1 MSESSDPS
9 LKDIYREQ
17 LHKSIGG
24 WSGSVIAA
32 VPTIVFVV
40 VNSIWSLRPAIVAA
54 VGSAV
59 LLAGYRMARKQ
70 SPQQAISGLLGV
82 VIAAVI
88 AGKTGSAKGYF
99 LPGIIISLAYAVPPF
114 ISVLVRRPLVGFLWE
129 FLDPTPGLPPD
140 GKWFHVRPLLR
151 AYTWATLIATA
162 VFLARGLVQ
171 LTLYLQLDKDESAT
185 GWLAVA
191 RIAMGFPLF
200 VVGVVA
206 AFWVVKRARG
216 SLAQDAVA
224 QGGLAVREGDEQ

>member
-1 MSESSDPS
+1 MTDPS
-9 LKDIYREQ
+9 LKDVYREQ

-32 VPTIVFVV
+32 VPTVVFVV
-40 VNSIWSLRPAIVAA
+40 VNSIWSLRPAIYAA

-59 LLAGYRMARKQ
+59 LLAGYRVARKQ

-88 AGKTGSAKGYF
+88 AGRTGSAKGYF
-99 LPGIIISLAYAVPPF
+99 LPGIIISLAYSVPPV
-114 ISVLVRRPLVGFLWE
+114 ISVLVRRPLAGYLWE
-129 FLDPTPGLPPD
+129 FLDPTPGLTED
-140 GKWFHVRPLLR
+140 RKWFQARSLLR
-151 AYTWATLIATA
+151 AYTWATVIAA
-162 VFLARGLVQ
+162 VVFLARGLVQ

-206 AFWVVKRARG
+206 AFWVVRRARQP
-216 SLAQDAVA
+216 LAENAVA
-224 QGGLAVREGDEQ
+224 EGGLAVGEGDEQ